1 MTVSIIT
8 AGSVELQRYLQTMP
22 ELTARAMRLAI
33 NGIAK
38 GKGMTAIKRQML
50 DEIAFPSGYLNAD
63 RLKVTRLASDAKLE
77 AVITG
82 RQRATSLARFVTG
95 SPVPNSRRAEGITVR
110 VQKGRTTY
118 LKNAFLVRL
127 KRGASLTQDNFNIGL
142 AVRLKPG
149 EQLSN
154 KRTTHKAW
162 LVPNKVALLYG
173 PSVDQ
178 VFAGVIEELRPQIGD
193 DVAAEFHRQFARLTN
208 NG

>member
-1 MTVSIIT
+1 MTVSIIS
-8 AGSVELQRYLQTMP
+8 AGSEELLRYMESLP
-22 ELTARAMRLAI
+22 DVTARAMRMAI
-33 NGIAK
+33 NGVAR

-63 RLKVTRLASDAKLE
+63 RLKLTKLASDKDME

-82 RQRATSLARFVTG
+82 RKRATSLARFVTG
-95 SPVPNSRRAEGITVR
+95 NPIPNSRRSDGISVR

-118 LKNAFLVRL
+118 LKNAFLVKL
-127 KRGASLTQDNFNIGL
+127 KRGASMTEDNYNVGL
-142 AVRLKPG
+142 AVRLQPG
-149 EQLSN
+149 EQLAN
-154 KRTTHKAW
+154 KRTSHKAW

-178 VFAGVIEELRPQIGD
+178 VFSGVIEELRPVIGD
-193 DVAAEFHRQFARLTN
+193 QVAAEFHRQFARLS